1 MKNKPTYEELEE
13 RVKQLE
19 AAALASDTSER
30 DHMERELRE
39 SEARLRLF
47 IELAPAPIAMCD
59 LKMHYIAY
67 SRRWIKDY
75 QLPDENLIGRSHY
88 EVFQTIPD
96 KWKKEHQ
103 RCFKGEVIDSE
114 EALFPRSD
122 GSIDWVRRKVHPWRD
137 SDGQIGGLIMFTEV
151 ITRRKRIESAL
162 IESEAKYR
170 TLVENATD
178 AIFIAQDEAIK
189 FPNRKALEILGYK
202 DENREEI
209 PFLTIIHPD
218 DRQRVADIHR
228 RRLMGEKGLPTSY
241 SFKIINQQG
250 REYVVELNA
259 VRIDWEGRLATL
271 NFVRD
276 ITEQKRLE
284 QSLQQARKMDAIGTL
299 AGGIAHDF
307 NNILMGIQGHTS
319 LMLFEEPLSA
329 TFREH
334 LKGIETYVKSAADL
348 TMQLLGFAR
357 GGKYEVIPINL
368 NELVD
373 QSAQLF
379 GRTKKEIKIHKNLER
394 NLWTVEADRHQI
406 EQVLFNIYV
415 NAWQAMPSG
424 GQLYLSTT
432 NTILDTAFVTPFQ
445 VDPGHFV
452 KLSITDTGIG
462 MDEATKQKIFE
473 PFFTTKSMG
482 HGTGLGLASTYGII
496 RNHKGIINVYSEKG
510 KGSTFNV
517 YLPANVKTTALDEQI
532 RIELITGDETILL
545 VDDEEMILD
554 IGKRMLERLGY
565 TVHAADCGLKAIE
578 LYRQHKERIHIV
590 VLDMV
595 MPDMNGAETFDR
607 IREINPQA
615 KVLLSSGYSINGQ
628 ATEILNRGCNGF
640 IQKPFNLLEL
650 SQKLREILKC
660 VNKSGS
666 TKR

>member
-1 MKNKPTYEELEE
+1 MPTYEKLEK
-13 RVKQLE
+13 RVKKLE
-19 AAALASDTSER
+19 AAGLSSDTSER
-30 DHMERELRE
+30 DYMERELRE
-39 SEARLRLF
+39 SEARLRMF

-59 LKMHYIAY
+59 LKMRYLAY

-96 KWKKEHQ
+96 KWKEEHQ

-114 EALFPRSD
+114 EELFARAD
-122 GSIDWVRRKVHPWRD
+122 GSIDWVRRKVHPWSD
-137 SDGQIGGLIMFTEV
+137 SDGKIGGLIMLTEV
-151 ITRRKRIESAL
+151 ITGRKRIESAL

-189 FPNRKALEILGYK
+189 FPNKKALEILGYK
-202 DENREEI
+202 DEKREEF
-209 PFLTIIHPD
+209 PFLPIIHPD
-218 DRQRVADIHR
+218 DRQRVADIQR
-228 RRLMGEKGLPTSY
+228 RRLMGERGLPTTY
-241 SFKIINQQG
+241 AFKIINRQG
-250 REYVVELNA
+250 IEYVVELNA

-284 QSLQQARKMDAIGTL
+284 KSLQQARKMDAIGTL

-319 LMLFEEPLSA
+319 LMLIEEPLSA

-368 NELVD
+368 NDLVD
-373 QSAQLF
+373 QSARLF
-379 GRTKKEIKIHKNLER
+379 GRTKKEIKIHKNPEP
-394 NLWTVEADRHQI
+394 NLWAVEADRQQL

-424 GQLYLSTT
+424 GQLYLATA
-432 NTILDTAFVTPFQ
+432 NTMLDKSVATPYQ
-445 VDPGHFV
+445 VNSGHYV

-462 MDEATKQKIFE
+462 MDEATRQKVFE

-482 HGTGLGLASTYGII
+482 HGTGLGLASAYGII
-496 RNHKGIINVYSEKG
+496 RNHKGIITVYSEKG

-565 TVHAADCGLKAIE
+565 TVHAADSGLKAVE
-578 LYRQHKERIHIV
+578 LYRQYKERIHIV

-607 IREINPQA
+607 IREINPLA
-615 KVLLSSGYSINGQ
+615 NVLLSSGYSINGQ

-650 SQKLREILKC
+650 SQKVREILK
-660 VNKSGS
+660 SQDTFTRTRG
-666 TKR
+666 